1 MKKILRLEI
10 SKTETI
16 LFVALLTWIIVSCFV
31 PLPEVNSLGR

>member
-10 SKTETI
+10 SKTETL
-16 LFVALLTWIIVSCFV
+16 LFVVLLAWIVASCFI